1 MATRTGRGRRGTL
14 IAALT
19 AAALAAGALSTP
31 VAAAA
36 GPAAGAAA
44 KADTDRGH
52 GQGHGHG
59 HEATQKALDAQVE
72 LGLPGVLFQAAGR
85 HGVWN
90 GSSGVA
96 DLETERPRLPQ
107 DRFRVGSIT
116 KTFVATVLLQLESER
131 RIDLDDTVEKWLP
144 GVVRGNGHDGRKI
157 TVRQL
162 LNHTSGIFDYT
173 SDTAFAEKMF
183 GPGFQEHRYDT
194 WTPEQLVD
202 IATAHEPD
210 FAPGTDWNYSNT
222 NYVLAGMVIE
232 RVTGAEYAEEI
243 ERRILRPL
251 RLRATTVPGTDPDVP
266 RPHGRAYSTLGGDPE
281 EKIHDTT
288 ELNPSIAGAAGEMI
302 STTGDLNRFYRALVR
317 GKLLPERQLKAMLTT
332 VETGEEGMKHYGLG
346 ISPQTLSCDVTI
358 WGHTGGIHGSS
369 SAATVTRTGDHAA
382 AFNVNGD
389 WAGDGRAVLEAEF
402 CGRS

>member
-1 MATRTGRGRRGTL
+1 MVTGSDGRRRGTL
-14 IAALT
+14 VAALT
-19 AAALAAGALSTP
+19 AAALAAGALSAP
-31 VAAAA
+31 VAAAT

-44 KADTDRGH
+44 KADAGR
-52 GQGHGHG
+52 GHGHG

-72 LGLPGVLFQAAGR
+72 LGLPGVLFQAADR

-96 DLETERPRLPQ
+96 DLETERPRLPK

-131 RIDLDDTVEKWLP
+131 RIDLDDTVEEWLP
-144 GVVRGNGHDGRKI
+144 GVVRGNGNDGRKI

-162 LNHTSGIFDYT
+162 LNHTSGLFDYT
-173 SDTAFAEKMF
+173 SDAAFAENLF
-183 GPGFQEHRYDT
+183 GPGFLEHRYDT
-194 WTPEQLVD
+194 WTPEQLVRVG
-202 IATAHEPD
+202 TAHEPD

-222 NYVLAGMVIE
+222 NYILAGMVIE

-251 RLRATTVPGTDPDVP
+251 RLRATTVPGTDPDMP
-266 RPHGRAYSTLGGDPE
+266 RPHGRAYSPLGGDPV
-281 EKIHDTT
+281 EKIHDVT
-288 ELNPSIAGAAGEMI
+288 ELNPSVAGAAGEMI

-317 GKLLPERQLKAMLTT
+317 GKLLPDRQLKAMLTT
-332 VETGEEGMKHYGLG
+332 VETGEEGIEHYGLG
-346 ISPQTLSCDVTI
+346 IYPQTLSCDVTI
-358 WGHTGGIHGSS
+358 WGHSGGIRGSGS
-369 SAATVTRTGDHAA
+369 GAGVTRTGDHAA

-389 WAGDGRAVLEAEF
+389 WTGDGRAVVEAEF